1 MSTPHASRLSPLD
14 FGKVAVLMGGQAGL
28 GGRSLGRAG
37 AAGRSSDG
45 VCQRGGA

>member
-1 MSTPHASRLSPLD
+1 MSAPHD
-14 FGKVAVLMGGQAGL
+14 YNFGKVAVLMGGRAGL

-37 AAGRSSDG
+37 AQGRSGDN